1 MLLFIN
7 NLPVQVNGRETI
19 PGVLSS
25 LEIHQ
30 SKGIALAVNDEI
42 IVKEKWDSFELKE
55 NDKITVIKAS
65 QGG

>member
-1 MLLFIN
+1 M
-7 NLPVQVNGRETI
+7 PKQVRALETI
-19 PGVLSS
+19 PGLLSS

-42 IVKEKWDSFELKE
+42 IVKEKWNSFEFKE
-55 NDKITVIKAS
+55 NDKITIIKAS